1 MQFPKYA
8 FDSQVPMLI
17 EQRGCLGRAGSG
29 ELDEL
34 DELVGGQPVIAFTG
48 VRR

>member
-34 DELVGGQPVIAFTG
+34 VGGQPVIAFTG